1 MTASIRTGSP
11 ALATCTAFFNVGP
24 SSFGSLTGPKLAP
37 NPLPYDTLSAF
48 IRSSNGP
55 MPPFRE
61 AILPTADLQ
70 DIYAYLQ
77 SIPPAPDYKSIPL
90 LSNK

>member
-1 MTASIRTGSP
+1 
-11 ALATCTAFFNVGP
+11 
-24 SSFGSLTGPKLAP
+24 
-37 NPLPYDTLSAF
+37 
-48 IRSSNGP
+48 

-77 SIPPAPDYKSIPL
+77 SIPAAPDYKTIPL
-90 LSNK
+90 LNNK